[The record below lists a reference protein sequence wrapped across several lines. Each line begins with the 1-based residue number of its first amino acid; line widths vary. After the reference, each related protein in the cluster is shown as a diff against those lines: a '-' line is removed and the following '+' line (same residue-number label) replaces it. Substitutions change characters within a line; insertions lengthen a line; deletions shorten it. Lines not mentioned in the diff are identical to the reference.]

1 MHTTLPRYD
10 IVLLGV
16 GHTNAHVLRMW
27 RMAPIPDAR
36 LTCVSNFPGV
46 TYSGMLPGVLA
57 GQYPPER
64 MQIDLVRLC
73 AAAGARLILGE
84 VTGLVVNAPSS
95 RETRV
100 ESREP
105 EFRDRRSEIG
115 GQGLRPPTSDLRP
128 LTSQLLFADRPPLPF
143 DVLSIGIGSVPA
155 RNGVETDATLDACV
169 PAHPSRA
176 DTRLE
181 IKPMQTF
188 LQRLEERLR
197 ELRDRIRD
205 RPLRATVVGAGV
217 GGVEIAFC
225 LPARIAMSPFAPRKG
240 AGSPTGAV
248 GWAVPTPGINARAD
262 ADGGGHSPPC
272 SLELTLISANDEIPN
287 GTASGTQNRV
297 RKELE
302 SRGVRILTHCRVTGI
317 ENGTVRLDN
326 GDSFPAD
333 LVLWATGATAPPLLE
348 ALPLPKDDR
357 GFLLTRPTLQTT
369 AELPIFA
376 VGDTGTI
383 QGDATPKAGVY
394 AVRQGPV
401 LWDNL
406 HRLLAGQPLRPYV
419 PQRGFLKLLNTGD
432 GRAIAEYKGRSF
444 HAGWC
449 WKLKDYIDGRFM
461 DKYQNYGPMLM
472 VGNPKSE
479 TSMRCAGCG
488 GKVGGSVLARV
499 LQRLD
504 IPASEHV
511 LVGLDRPD
519 DAAIVVPP
527 NGRPLAVT
535 ADFFAAPL
543 DDPYLVG
550 RIAALNAASDLF
562 AMGAKPTA
570 ALALATIPVGP
581 EKQQEQ
587 LLFELL
593 AGSLREFRDM
603 GATLIGGHT
612 IEGPQTTLGFTML
625 AEQAV
630 DPPRTKDRL
639 KPGDVLVLTKSLG
652 TGSLL
657 AAHMRARCRAE
668 WFPSLVESMLRSNAP
683 AATLAD
689 EFPIAATTDVTGF
702 GLAGHLL
709 EMLEASDV
717 ACELQLSQVPLLP
730 GTAELIAEGIESTLA
745 PANRAVEASMRFTAA
760 QRDTAEYHALF
771 DPQTGGGLLLAVPA
785 DSVEAYLRRL
795 QETTGISGH
804 VIGRV
809 TEVDETARLAIVD

>member
-10 IVLLGV
+10 IVLLGL

-27 RMAPIPDAR
+27 RMSPIPDAR
-36 LTCVSNFPGV
+36 LTCVSNFPVV

-57 GQYPPER
+57 GQYPAER

-73 AAAGARLILGE
+73 AAAGARLIVGE
-84 VTGLVVNAPSS
+84 VTGLVAEAGGSDPDAASV
-95 RETRV
+95 RV
-100 ESREP
+100 AS
-105 EFRDRRSEIG
+105 G
-115 GQGLRPPTSDLRP
+115 GP
-128 LTSQLLFADRPPLPF
+128 QLLFADRPPLPF
-143 DVLSIGIGSVPA
+143 DALSIGIGSVPA
-155 RNGVETDATLDACV
+155 RNGVESDGTL
-169 PAHPSRA
+169 
-176 DTRLE
+176 LE

-188 LQRLEERLR
+188 LQRLEARLA
-197 ELRDRIRD
+197 ELRQRIGD
-205 RPLRATVVGAGV
+205 RPLRVAVVGAGV

-240 AGSPTGAV
+240 VLKATRTLPASGSLAPAG
-248 GWAVPTPGINARAD
+248 
-262 ADGGGHSPPC
+262 
-272 SLELTLISANDEIPN
+272 LELTLVAANDVIPN
-287 GTASGTQNRV
+287 GTSTGTQKRV
-297 RKELE
+297 RKELV
-302 SRGVRILTHCRVTGI
+302 SRGVRILTNCRVTGI
-317 ENGTVRLDN
+317 ESGTVRLDN
-326 GDSFPAD
+326 GDSFPVD

-369 AELPIFA
+369 AALPIFA
-376 VGDTGTI
+376 VGDAGTI

-406 HRLLAGQPLRPYV
+406 HRLLAGQPLQPYV

-432 GRAIAEYKGRSF
+432 GQAIAEYKGLSF

-461 DKYQNYGPMLM
+461 DKYQNYEPMEWPRAEGRGSRARLRHL
-472 VGNPKSE
+472 VEFFWPS
-479 TSMRCAGCG
+479 TLDPRPSTLTMRCAGCG
-488 GKVGGSVLARV
+488 GKVGGSVLSRV
-499 LQRLD
+499 LKRLD

-527 NGRPLAVT
+527 NGRPMTVT

-570 ALALATIPVGP
+570 AVALATVPVGP

-593 AGSLREFRDM
+593 SGSLWELREM
-603 GATLIGGHT
+603 EATLIGGHT

-625 AEQAV
+625 AEQTV

-639 KPGDVLVLTKSLG
+639 KPGDVLVLTKPLG
-652 TGSLL
+652 TGILL

-668 WFPSLVESMLRSNAP
+668 WFPSLVESMLSSNSA

-689 EFPIAATTDVTGF
+689 EFNIAATTDVTGF

-709 EMLEASDV
+709 EMLEASNV
-717 ACELQLSQVPLLP
+717 VCELRLSRVPLLP
-730 GTAELIAEGIESTLA
+730 GAAALIAEGIESTLA
-745 PANRAVEASMRFTAA
+745 PANRAAEASMRFTAA
-760 QRDTAEYHALF
+760 HRDTAEFHALF

-785 DSVEAYLRRL
+785 DSVEPFLRRL
-795 QETTGISGH
+795 QETTGTPGH
-804 VIGRV
+804 TVGLV
-809 TEVDETARLAIVD
+809 TETRVGARIVVAD